1 MSDDIYWML
10 EVAVKSGQQDAF
22 RGLMEEM
29 VEATRSNEPD
39 TLNYEW
45 TISADGATVHIYERY
60 RNSAAVMAHLGW
72 FGANVAERFLA
83 MAEPKKLTVY
93 GSPDEAATKALD
105 GLGAIYMR
113 PIGGFA
119 R

>member
-1 MSDDIYWML
+1 MSDQVYWIL
-10 EVAVKSGQQDAF
+10 EVAIKPGQMGAF
-22 RGLMEEM
+22 RDLMGEM
-29 VEATRSNEPD
+29 VEATHANEPD

-45 TISADGATVHIYERY
+45 TLSADESVCHIYERY

-83 MAEPKKLTVY
+83 AVEPKKLTVY
-93 GSPDEAATKALD
+93 GAPDETAVKALN
-105 GLGAIYMR
+105 GLGAVYMA
-113 PIGGFA
+113 PFGGFV